1 MKKKEFNKLRY
12 LFPDHIIQIMSDE
25 SLYDVL
31 NINEELFEVHIGK
44 NTVRQISY
52 KEIEPSIVFVFK
64 PVDWNGISDK
74 YQSDTD
80 TGKPGPTNI

>member
-12 LFPDHIIQIMSDE
+12 LFSDHIIQIMSDE
-25 SLYDVL
+25 SLCDVL

-52 KEIEPSIVFVFK
+52 KEIDPSIVFVFK
-64 PVDWNGISDK
+64 PVDWNGISTEH
-74 YQSDTD
+74 QSDSGV
-80 TGKPGPTNI
+80 GKPGQTNI